1 MREESM
7 VLAVFSGLASFIHF
21 VLVVV
26 FLIVVIASVRKHR
39 PDAWLTFLGA
49 AIVELVGTLLL
60 RVLHTIGPMVM
71 VRGGGGYEHMAG
83 FYAGTSLLGT
93 CVNVLFW
100 VLLLVGLL
108 KIAKPPQMDV
118 VGAPPYR

>member
-1 MREESM
+1 MREES
-7 VLAVFSGLASFIHF
+7 LFLSITSGLAAFVHF
-21 VLVVV
+21 ALVIGFV
-26 FLIVVIASVRKHR
+26 IVVAVSVRRHR

-49 AIVELVGTLLL
+49 AIVELLGTITI
-60 RVLHTIGPMVM
+60 RVLHTIGPMVI
-71 VRGGGGYEHMAG
+71 GSSGGYEHMAG
-83 FYAGTSLLGT
+83 FYAGTALLGT

-108 KIAKPPQMDV
+108 KIAKPPQLDA

>member
-26 FLIVVIASVRKHR
+26 FLIIVIASVRKHR

-60 RVLHTIGPMVM
+60 RLLHTIGPMVI
-71 VRGGGGYEHMAG
+71 GSSGGYEHMAG

-108 KIAKPPQMDV
+108 KIAKPPQMDA